1 MRVSVVIPARNEEAY
16 LPSALEAVLAQ
27 TLPPFEVIVVD
38 NASTDRTREVAEAFG
53 ARVVFCGRKGVAY
66 ARQAGLLAARG
77 EWVAMTDA
85 DSLPTPRWLER
96 LAHKAPGAVAVYGP
110 LRFYG
115 VSPLEAAFSE
125 WGYRA
130 FLNLMAL
137 LGRPNLAGANMMVL
151 KEAALKVGGFP
162 EVEARED
169 VLLGWR
175 LKALGPV
182 RYARDALVLTSA
194 RRLQGGWGR
203 FLLRQARNLL
213 GDPRA
218 TSGKPGKGKDEPSRL
233 HPQDLARLV
242 VDGHDLLGD
251 GFR

>member
-1 MRVSVVIPARNEEAY
+1 MRISVVIPAHNEEAY
-16 LPSALEAVLAQ
+16 LPAALEAVFAQ

-53 ARVVFCGRKGVAY
+53 VRVVYCGRKGVAH

-85 DSLPTPRWLER
+85 DSLPTPRWLEK
-96 LAHKAPGAVAVYGP
+96 LAGKAPGAVALYGP

-115 VSPLEAAFSE
+115 VSPLEAALSE

-130 FLNLMAL
+130 FLHLMAL
-137 LGRPNLAGANMMVL
+137 LRRPNLAGANMMVL

-169 VLLGWR
+169 VLLGYR
-175 LKALGPV
+175 LARLGPV
-182 RYARDALVLTSA
+182 RYVPEALVLTSA
-194 RRLQGGWGR
+194 RRLKGGWGR
-203 FLLRQARNLL
+203 FLLRQARNLM
-213 GDPRA
+213 GDPRGYFGEA
-218 TSGKPGKGKDEPSRL
+218 GERE
-233 HPQDLARLV
+233 R
-242 VDGHDLLGD
+242 
-251 GFR
+251 

>member
-1 MRVSVVIPARNEEAY
+1 VRISVVIPAHNEEAY
-16 LPSALEAVLAQ
+16 LPGALKAVADQ
-27 TLPPFEVIVVD
+27 TLKPLEVIVVD
-38 NASTDRTREVAEAFG
+38 NASSDRTREVAEAHG
-53 ARVVFCGRKGVAY
+53 ARVVLCTRKGVAF

-85 DSLPTPRWLER
+85 DSLPTERWLER
-96 LAHKAPGAVAVYGP
+96 LAARAKGAVALYGP

-130 FLNLMAL
+130 FLNLVAL

-151 KEAALKVGGFP
+151 KEAALRVGGFP

-169 VLLGWR
+169 VLLGWKLRR
-175 LKALGPV
+175 LGLV
-182 RYARDALVLTSA
+182 RYVPDALVLTSA
-194 RRLQGGWGR
+194 RRLQGGWGP

-213 GDPRA
+213 GDPR
-218 TSGKPGKGKDEPSRL
+218 GYFGGGGERE
-233 HPQDLARLV
+233 R
-242 VDGHDLLGD
+242 
-251 GFR
+251 

>member
-1 MRVSVVIPARNEEAY
+1 MRISVVIPARNEEAL
-16 LPSALEAVLAQ
+16 LPQCLEAVLGQ
-27 TLPPFEVIVVD
+27 SLSPLEVIVVD
-38 NASTDRTREVAEAFG
+38 NASTDRTGEVAAAFG
-53 ARVVFCGRKGVAY
+53 VRVVHCGKRGVAH

-85 DSLPTPRWLER
+85 DSRPTPTWLQA
-96 LAHKAPGAVAVYGP
+96 LARRAEGAVALYGP

-115 VSPLEAAFSE
+115 VSPWEAALSE

-130 FLNLMAL
+130 FLNLVAL
-137 LGRPNLAGANMMVL
+137 LGRPNLAGANMMVR

-175 LKALGPV
+175 LKGLGPV
-182 RYARDALVLTSA
+182 RYVPEARVLTSA
-194 RRLQGGWGR
+194 RRLKGGWGR

-213 GDPRA
+213 GDPR
-218 TSGKPGKGKDEPSRL
+218 GYFGEGGGRER
-233 HPQDLARLV
+233 
-242 VDGHDLLGD
+242 
-251 GFR
+251 

>member
-1 MRVSVVIPARNEEAY
+1 MRISVVIPAHNEEAY
-16 LPSALEAVLAQ
+16 LPQCLEAVLAQ
-27 TLPPFEVIVVD
+27 SLPPFEVIVVD

-53 ARVVFCGRKGVAY
+53 VRVVYCAKKGVAH

-85 DSLPTPRWLER
+85 DSLPTPTWLQALAER
-96 LAHKAPGAVAVYGP
+96 APGAVALYGP

-115 VSPLEAAFSE
+115 VSAWEAALSE

-130 FLNLMAL
+130 FLRLMAL

-151 KEAALKVGGFP
+151 KEAALRAGGFP

-169 VLLGWR
+169 VLLGWKLR
-175 LKALGPV
+175 DLGLV
-182 RYARDALVLTSA
+182 RYVPEALVLTSA
-194 RRLQGGWGR
+194 RRLKGGWGR

-213 GDPRA
+213 GDPR
-218 TSGKPGKGKDEPSRL
+218 GYFGEGGERE
-233 HPQDLARLV
+233 R
-242 VDGHDLLGD
+242 
-251 GFR
+251 

>member
-1 MRVSVVIPARNEEAY
+1 MRISVVIPAHNEEAY
-16 LPSALEAVLAQ
+16 LPQCLEAVLAQ
-27 TLPPFEVIVVD
+27 SLPPFEVIVVD

-53 ARVVFCGRKGVAY
+53 VRVVYCAKKGVAH

-85 DSLPTPRWLER
+85 DSLPTPTWLQALAER
-96 LAHKAPGAVAVYGP
+96 APGAVALYGP

-115 VSPLEAAFSE
+115 VSPWEAALSE

-130 FLNLMAL
+130 FLRLMAL

-151 KEAALKVGGFP
+151 KEAALKAGGVP

-169 VLLGWR
+169 VLLGWK
-175 LKALGPV
+175 LKDLGLV
-182 RYARDALVLTSA
+182 RYVPEALVLTSA
-194 RRLQGGWGR
+194 RRLKGGWGR

-213 GDPRA
+213 GDPR
-218 TSGKPGKGKDEPSRL
+218 GYFGEGGERE
-233 HPQDLARLV
+233 R
-242 VDGHDLLGD
+242 
-251 GFR
+251 

>member
-1 MRVSVVIPARNEEAY
+1 MRISVVIPAHNEEVY
-16 LPSALEAVLAQ
+16 LPGALEAVWAQ
-27 TLPPFEVIVVD
+27 TLKPLEVIVVD
-38 NASTDRTREVAEAFG
+38 NASTDRTGEVAEALG
-53 ARVVFCGRKGVAY
+53 ARVVHCGRKGVAH

-85 DSLPTPRWLER
+85 DSLPVKGWLER
-96 LAHKAPGAVAVYGP
+96 LAARAEGAVALYGP

-115 VSPLEAAFSE
+115 VSPWEAAFSE

-137 LGRPNLAGANMMVL
+137 LGRPNLAGANMMVR
-151 KEAALKVGGFP
+151 KEAALQLGGFP

-182 RYARDALVLTSA
+182 RYVPEALVLTSA
-194 RRLQGGWGR
+194 RRLKGGWGP

-213 GDPRA
+213 GDPR
-218 TSGKPGKGKDEPSRL
+218 GYFGGGGERE
-233 HPQDLARLV
+233 R
-242 VDGHDLLGD
+242 
-251 GFR
+251 

>member
-1 MRVSVVIPARNEEAY
+1 VRISVVIPAHNEEAY
-16 LPSALEAVLAQ
+16 LPGALKAVADQILKP
-27 TLPPFEVIVVD
+27 LEVVVVD
-38 NASTDRTREVAEAFG
+38 NASSDRTREVAEAHG
-53 ARVVFCGRKGVAY
+53 ARVVLCARKGVAF

-85 DSLPTPRWLER
+85 DSLPTERWLER
-96 LAHKAPGAVAVYGP
+96 LAARAKGAVALYGP

-151 KEAALKVGGFP
+151 KEAALRVGGFP

-169 VLLGWR
+169 VLLGWK
-175 LKALGPV
+175 LQKLGPV
-182 RYARDALVLTSA
+182 RYAPDALVLTSA
-194 RRLQGGWGR
+194 RRLKGGWGP
-203 FLLRQARNLL
+203 FLWRQIKNLL
-213 GDPRA
+213 GDPR
-218 TSGKPGKGKDEPSRL
+218 GYFGGGGERE
-233 HPQDLARLV
+233 R
-242 VDGHDLLGD
+242 
-251 GFR
+251 

>member
-96 LAHKAPGAVAVYGP
+96 LAHKAPGAVVVYGP

-213 GDPRA
+213 GDPRGYFGEA
-218 TSGKPGKGKDEPSRL
+218 GERE
-233 HPQDLARLV
+233 R
-242 VDGHDLLGD
+242 
-251 GFR
+251 

>member
-38 NASTDRTREVAEAFG
+38 NASTDRTREVAEALG
-53 ARVVFCGRKGVAY
+53 ARVVFCGRRGVAY

-85 DSLPTPRWLER
+85 
-96 LAHKAPGAVAVYGP
+96 
-110 LRFYG
+110 
-115 VSPLEAAFSE
+115 E

-151 KEAALKVGGFP
+151 KEAALRVGGFP

-182 RYARDALVLTSA
+182 RYAGDALVLTSA

-213 GDPRA
+213 GDPRGYFGEA
-218 TSGKPGKGKDEPSRL
+218 GERE
-233 HPQDLARLV
+233 R
-242 VDGHDLLGD
+242 
-251 GFR
+251 

>member
-1 MRVSVVIPARNEEAY
+1 MRISVVIPAHNEEAY
-16 LPSALEAVLAQ
+16 LPGALKAVAAQ
-27 TLPPFEVIVVD
+27 TLKPLEVIVVD
-38 NASTDRTREVAEAFG
+38 NASTDRTREVAEAHG
-53 ARVVFCGRKGVAY
+53 ARVVFCARKGVAF

-85 DSLPTPRWLER
+85 DSLPTERWLER
-96 LAHKAPGAVAVYGP
+96 LAARASGAVALYGP

-137 LGRPNLAGANMMVL
+137 LGRPNLAGANMMVH

-169 VLLGWR
+169 VLLGWK
-175 LKALGPV
+175 LKGLGPL
-182 RYARDALVLTSA
+182 RYVPDALVLTSA
-194 RRLQGGWGR
+194 RRLRGGWGL
-203 FLLRQARNLL
+203 FLWRQIKNLL
-213 GDPRA
+213 GDPR
-218 TSGKPGKGKDEPSRL
+218 GYFGGGGERE
-233 HPQDLARLV
+233 R
-242 VDGHDLLGD
+242 
-251 GFR
+251 

>member
-1 MRVSVVIPARNEEAY
+1 MRISVVIPAYNEEAY
-16 LPSALEAVLAQ
+16 LPGALEAVWAQ
-27 TLPPFEVIVVD
+27 TLKPLEVIVVD
-38 NASTDRTREVAEAFG
+38 NASTDRTGEVAEALG
-53 ARVVFCGRKGVAY
+53 ARVVRCGRKGVAY

-85 DSLPTPRWLER
+85 DSLPVKGWLER
-96 LAHKAPGAVAVYGP
+96 LAARAEGAVALYGP

-115 VSPLEAAFSE
+115 VSPWEAAFSG

-137 LGRPNLAGANMMVL
+137 LGRPNLAGANMMVR
-151 KEAALKVGGFP
+151 KEAALQVGGFP

-182 RYARDALVLTSA
+182 RYVPEALVLTSA
-194 RRLQGGWGR
+194 RRLKGGWVP

-213 GDPRA
+213 GDPR
-218 TSGKPGKGKDEPSRL
+218 GYFGGGGERE
-233 HPQDLARLV
+233 R
-242 VDGHDLLGD
+242 
-251 GFR
+251 